1 MVKTIRFNYINYKD
15 IVKNAKKYHYYI
27 TTINKIGF
35 LSSSNKKS
43 EAKKLALEK
52 LKPFIDNFIGKKIV
66 LVKIKSIAKAF
77 EKQKTSDELK
87 ILCGSILLKFDRC
100 LIKSA
105 NKISNFQEGGNNE
118 IYLSDKY
125 IKKNKDN
132 IAFDLKKL
140 VVDVIDRRIH
150 QGLLAM
156 TIL

>member
-1 MVKTIRFNYINYKD
+1 MDYKE
-15 IVKNAKKYHYYI
+15 IVKNAKKYHYYAI
-27 TTINKIGF
+27 STNKIGF

-52 LKPFIDNFIGKKIV
+52 LKPYIDRFIDKKIV
-66 LVKIKSIAKAF
+66 LVKIKSVIKAF
-77 EKQKTSDELK
+77 EKQKTSGELK
-87 ILCGSILLKFDRC
+87 IIGGPILLKFDRG
-100 LIKSA
+100 LIKSV
-105 NKISNFQEGGNNE
+105 NKISNFKEGGNNE
-118 IYLSDKY
+118 IFLSNKY

-140 VVDVIDRRIH
+140 VNDVMTRKIH